1 MKKLITLAL
10 LYSISTIAGAATATF
25 TDAHNITAT
34 GVGSVGYTSFSVTS
48 AGNFRFYTMGPTIDP
63 FLYLA
68 NDDGDLTQDDI
79 ITHDDDGCY
88 GLDTLC
94 GPAGSFSNSLI
105 DIALG
110 SGDYILGISDYTF
123 SSSEFI
129 SGINTNDLTGVAN
142 IVISTVGIS
151 DPGTFSAGANITATP
166 LPAAVWL
173 MGSGLLGVLGLGR
186 KNKVQAVAA

>member
-1 MKKLITLAL
+1 MKKLITLVL
-10 LYSISTIAGAATATF
+10 LYSISTIAAAATATF
-25 TDAHNITAT
+25 TDAHTITAS

-63 FLYLA
+63 VLYLA
-68 NDDGDLTQDDI
+68 NDDGALTEDDI
-79 ITHDDDGCY
+79 IDYDDDGCPS
-88 GLDTLC
+88 TLC

-129 SGINTNDLTGVAN
+129 SGINTTGLTSVAN

-186 KNKVQAVAA
+186 KNKVQAVAV

>member
-1 MKKLITLAL
+1 M
-10 LYSISTIAGAATATF
+10 YFISTIAGAATATF
-25 TDAHNITAT
+25 TDAHNITAS

-48 AGNFRFYTMGPTIDP
+48 TGNFRFYTMGSTIDP

-68 NDDGDLTQDDI
+68 NDDGDLTEDDI
-79 ITHDDDGCY
+79 IAYNDDLCSN
-88 GLDTLC
+88 TLC
-94 GPAGSFSNSLI
+94 GSAGSFSNSLI

-110 SGDYILGISDYTF
+110 SGDYILGISNYDF
-123 SSSEFI
+123 LPSEFI
-129 SGINTNDLTGVAN
+129 SGIKTNDLTGIAN
-142 IVISTVGIS
+142 IVISTVDIS

-186 KNKVQAVAA
+186 KNKVQTVAA

>member
-1 MKKLITLAL
+1 MRKLITLAL

-25 TDAHNITAT
+25 TDAHNITAS

-68 NDDGDLTQDDI
+68 NDDGALTEDDI
-79 ITHDDDGCY
+79 ITYDDDSCSN
-88 GLDTLC
+88 TLC
-94 GPAGSFSNSLI
+94 GTAGAFSNSLI

-110 SGDYILGISDYTF
+110 SGDYILGISNFYF

-129 SGINTNDLTGVAN
+129 SGINTNDLTGIAN
-142 IVISTVGIS
+142 IVISTAGIS

-186 KNKVQAVAA
+186 KNKVQAVEA